1 LYDKLWYMGEELL
14 PGFLKATKESDRYA
28 ADERGESKFRR
39 VAKFL
44 MLIGSDRASEIFAR
58 LPIDQVEAITNEIA
72 AVKSI
77 GPEEGQVILKE
88 FSSLLS
94 SPYQILGASR
104 GGVEAARRVL
114 YAAFGPEK
122 GEAFLVKAVPEAK
135 PNPFDFLEDFSG
147 DQLALLFREES
158 PAAAALVFSR
168 LPPKQSAG
176 ALSRIT
182 GEKKLEILKRIAKQ
196 AAVPP
201 EVLEQVAGAL
211 REKAKRISAHSGKND
226 ETNFDGM
233 GALAAILKSSDIR
246 FGDEILDKLEQEDP
260 ELGKTLKDKVFT
272 IADLLNAQDL
282 PIQKKLAGMSDK
294 DIILLL
300 KARTGHEDTA
310 LFREKILANLSQGR
324 REQILDEE
332 GITGAVPRRDVE
344 QAAGAFLAWFR
355 QEREDGGIIMMNDD
369 DLVL

>member
-1 LYDKLWYMGEELL
+1 M
-14 PGFLKATKESDRYA
+14 AQ
-28 ADERGESKFRR
+28 
-39 VAKFL
+39 
-44 MLIGSDRASEIFAR
+44 
-58 LPIDQVEAITNEIA
+58 LPIDQVEAISGEIA
-72 AVKSI
+72 AIASI
-77 GPEEGQVILKE
+77 GPEESQAILEE

-104 GGVEAARRVL
+104 GGIEEARRVL

-135 PNPFDFLEDFSG
+135 PNPFTFLENFSG

-158 PAAAALVFSR
+158 AAAAALVFSR
-168 LPPKQSAG
+168 LPPKQTAE

-201 EVLEQVAGAL
+201 EVLEQVALAL
-211 REKAKRISAHSGKND
+211 REKAKRISAHTGKND
-226 ETNFDGM
+226 ESGFDGM
-233 GALAAILKSSDIR
+233 EVLAAILKSSDVR
-246 FGDEILDKLEQEDP
+246 FGDEILGQLEQEDP
-260 ELGKTLKDKVFT
+260 ELGKTLKDKVYT
-272 IADLLNAQDL
+272 IADLLEAQDL
-282 PIQKKLAGMSDK
+282 PIQKKLASMSDK

-310 LFREKILANLSQGR
+310 LFREKILSNLSQGR
-324 REQILDEE
+324 REEILEE
-332 GITGAVPRRDVE
+332 ENIVGAVPRRDVE

-355 QEREDGGIIMMNDD
+355 QEREDGGIVMMNDD